1 MSKKGKQVH
10 CSECGA
16 EIASGAK
23 VCPSCGRKVK
33 APIYKKWWFWGIV
46 VIIVIAAFAGSGGDG
61 EPADKPSDDGN
72 TKVEA
77 TSPVQPAEPEV
88 EYTAYDVTELFD
100 ALNNNALKAEKTYNG
115 QYVEIT
121 GHLGTID
128 SSGNYICIGADEN
141 NYDYLFQSIHCNV
154 KSDEQLDKIMEL
166 NSNDVI
172 TVKGKIVDV
181 GEAIGYTLDIDSIS

>member
-46 VIIVIAAFAGSGGDG
+46 VIIVIAAFAGSGDDKS
-61 EPADKPSDDGN
+61 DKPSDDGSTN
-72 TKVEA
+72 VEA
-77 TSPVQPAEPEV
+77 TSPVQSATPAI

-141 NYDYLFQSIHCNV
+141 NYDYILQSIRCNV

-181 GEAIGYTLDIDSIS
+181 GEVIGYTLDIDSIS